1 MAEEQPNVQ
10 HPQEKTDRAIVDS
23 LLNSEPN
30 SYNLA
35 EAARLRIRYKG
46 FPGAEEIKQELDRL
60 LQNWQLSED
69 ELFKKTREIHW
80 SSPVYNRRN
89 QDSQEDWI

>member
-1 MAEEQPNVQ
+1 MAQEQRTVQ
-10 HPQEKTDRAIVDS
+10 HPQEKSDRAIVDS